1 VERISLRAEQG
12 LLGAM
17 LIDPDTRAKPLSL
30 VRAEDF
36 ADPWHRSVYAAL
48 QQVPDG
54 DVVAVSGALVDRVGP
69 RGADLPRVHLLIHDL
84 PVRPDPAGYAVMVIE
99 ASLRRQVAL
108 VAVLVEACGALDV
121 QAGVRVAGVTS
132 PVKGLI
138 AGLAD
143 RYDHAVDVLGGARV
157 GRRATAGTVAPS
169 DPETVRDWCLAAD
182 RLLRHQPRRDMSAVR
197 DIEVRFIGSLFA
209 QPDRIG
215 AWADWIRPQWLLA
228 RRWAPVLDALQRR
241 AEAGQ
246 SLDVVS
252 VAWEV
257 TRASRALGAGPG
269 SEAIH
274 AAAEAAC
281 LQDADHLGRQ
291 VAGFL
296 LERAAASAAASIR
309 SAANHPGLALP
320 DVVHTANLMIDV
332 VELAAAPFS
341 SPAPAPATAVPPPQ
355 QPPAPEPPA
364 AAAPAIGW

>member
-1 VERISLRAEQG
+1 VERISLRAEQS

-17 LIDPDTRAKPLSL
+17 LIDPTTRSRLLSL

-36 ADPWHRSVYAAL
+36 ADPWHQEVYAAL
-48 QQVPDG
+48 QQVSDG
-54 DVVAVSGALVDRVGP
+54 DTIAVSGALVDRAGP
-69 RGADLPRVHLLIHDL
+69 RVADLPRVHLLIHDL
-84 PVRPDPAGYAVMVIE
+84 PVRPDPAGYAVKVIE

-108 VAVLVEACGALDV
+108 SAVLVEACGALDV
-121 QAGVRVAGVTS
+121 QAGVRVAGVTG

-143 RYDHAVDVLGGARV
+143 RYDHVLDVLAGVRV
-157 GRRATAGTVAPS
+157 ARRATAGTSAPS
-169 DPETVRDWCLAAD
+169 DPETVRDGCLAAD
-182 RLLRHQPRRDMSAVR
+182 RLLRNQPRRDASAVR
-197 DIEVRFIGSLFA
+197 EIEVRFIGSLFA

-241 AEAGQ
+241 AEAGL

-257 TRASRALGAGPG
+257 TRTSRAQGAGPG
-269 SEAIH
+269 AEAIH
-274 AAAEAAC
+274 AAVEAAC
-281 LQDADHLGRQ
+281 WQDAGHLGRQ

-296 LERAAASAAASIR
+296 LERTAGSAAASIR
-309 SAANHPGLALP
+309 AAANHPGLALP
-320 DVVHTANLMIDV
+320 DVLHTANLMIDV
-332 VELAAAPFS
+332 VELAAEPFS

-355 QPPAPEPPA
+355 ELPAPEPPA